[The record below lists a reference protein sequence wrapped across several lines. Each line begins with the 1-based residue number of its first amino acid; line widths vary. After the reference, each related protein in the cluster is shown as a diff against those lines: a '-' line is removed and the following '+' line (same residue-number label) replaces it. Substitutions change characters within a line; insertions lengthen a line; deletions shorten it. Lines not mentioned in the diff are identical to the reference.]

1 MFEYSDVYSVL
12 PSENNC
18 SCTQLEAAD
27 GSVVLRF
34 QIFLA
39 GLCSIL
45 LSYAFSEKLV
55 YKYLLLT
62 HLHHKRKFHIFCISP
77 NICSGI
83 PHLSFILSI
92 VLASFKTKQ
101 TQVCYL
107 SLFCFNGVQI
117 VLNKEADKCKNLLA
131 VVDYG
136 TICACVCEY
145 ICIITSFVYAY
156 IF

>member
-1 MFEYSDVYSVL
+1 M
-12 PSENNC
+12 
-18 SCTQLEAAD
+18 
-27 GSVVLRF
+27 
-34 QIFLA
+34 
-39 GLCSIL
+39 L

-77 NICSGI
+77 TICSGI

-101 TQVCYL
+101 TQVSYL
-107 SLFCFNGVQI
+107 SLFCFKGVQI

-131 VVDYG
+131 VIDYG
-136 TICACVCEY
+136 TICACVHTHVRVY
-145 ICIITSFVYAY
+145 KWSNYAY
-156 IF
+156 ILTRVYMHNYFICIRVHILKGIQWRFAKRMVNLQMYL